1 MSPRAAS
8 TDSVDDQTPSD
19 RPRLSQTLLAL
30 IIVFQVVGWIGLVLI
45 LKPEA
50 FTRSPPS
57 RDVVVE
63 RRYGMPDPQEAQ
75 HVLVTSKTSMEIDG
89 ERIHYAPEDVTDC
102 VEYATN
108 YLATNRG
115 STVVIRRSIVVR
127 AGPQGWSREAVRP

>member
-1 MSPRAAS
+1 M
-8 TDSVDDQTPSD
+8 
-19 RPRLSQTLLAL
+19 
-30 IIVFQVVGWIGLVLI
+30 FQVVGWIGLVLI

-50 FTRSPPS
+50 FTRSPAS

-63 RRYGMPDPQEAQ
+63 RRYGVPDPQEAQ

-102 VEYATN
+102 LEYATN

-115 STVVIRRSIVVR
+115 STVVIRRSFVVR